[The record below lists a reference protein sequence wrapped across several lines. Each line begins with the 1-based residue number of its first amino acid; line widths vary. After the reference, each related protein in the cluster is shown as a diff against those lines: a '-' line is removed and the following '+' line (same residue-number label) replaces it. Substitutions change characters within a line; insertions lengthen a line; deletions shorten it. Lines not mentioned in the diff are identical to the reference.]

1 MFKTLIAGA
10 TALSLTFTPANAQGF
25 DEDQIGQIIFGLF
38 ATAAIAKLIKDNNR
52 PPATPTWTQPA
63 PRVED
68 IAPVPHRP
76 ATPRNARKILP
87 QRCINAFQTD
97 QGRVRMFTR
106 GCIARHYT
114 HAVNFPRNCER
125 DVITRQGFR
134 TGWAVRC
141 MRNAGFRT
149 DGRNR

>member
-1 MFKTLIAGA
+1 MFKILIAGA

-25 DEDQIGQIIFGLF
+25 DEDPIGQIIFGLI
-38 ATAAIAKLIKDNNR
+38 ATAAIAKIIKDNNR
-52 PPATPTWTQPA
+52 PALAQA
-63 PRVED
+63 EHV
-68 IAPVPHRP
+68 APVPRDP
-76 ATPRNARKILP
+76 RTPRNARKILP

-114 HAVNFPRNCER
+114 YAVNFPRNCER
-125 DVITRQGFR
+125 DVLTRQGFR
-134 TGWAVRC
+134 TGWAARC

-149 DGRNR
+149 DHRTR

>member
-25 DEDQIGQIIFGLF
+25 NEEQIGQIIFGLF
-38 ATAAIAKLIKDNNR
+38 ATAAIAKIIKDNNG
-52 PPATPTWTQPA
+52 PALAQAEP
-63 PRVED
+63 V
-68 IAPVPHRP
+68 APVVRHPR
-76 ATPRNARKILP
+76 TPRDARKVLP

-106 GCIARHYT
+106 SCIARHYT
-114 HAVNFPRNCER
+114 HAANFPRNCER
-125 DVITRQGFR
+125 DVMTRRGFR

-149 DGRNR
+149 DRRNW